1 MFNKEAS
8 AGDNSNIVN
17 THGSNNLT
25 NITNTNIDTKTVE
38 VIVKGILY
46 DSLPRFQEEAKIQV
60 KDSIK
65 SYIEDLIKE
74 LEAQKI
80 SNDLINEKLPSPDIQ
95 YSIFESA
102 KTYARSPRRAEK
114 ATLINLVVNKI
125 NTESDDFDEL
135 SELDMAIEAASK
147 MNANQIKA
155 LALVYFVINIIK
167 YGLSHRGN
175 FFPMDPVD
183 TEKCKQQGD
192 YYFFNG
198 ENVRSKAE
206 IHNAYIYKYSAEIA
220 TVFPEGDLRPTNFNM
235 PLVLGCIRKS
245 SLEKIALESII
256 LKRTGIDIKNKS
268 SALKISPLID
278 RIEILGGIDNVSTI
292 ILTELGYK
300 IAAAYVSTKM
310 RLLF

>member
-245 SLEKIALESII
+245 SLEKLHS
-256 LKRTGIDIKNKS
+256 KVS
-268 SALKISPLID
+268 S
-278 RIEILGGIDNVSTI
+278 
-292 ILTELGYK
+292 
-300 IAAAYVSTKM
+300 
-310 RLLF
+310 